1 MRLKSGALICND
13 KFMKSAFGR
22 KYLPYIFG
30 RQSKGRDPV
39 TVHVGV
45 LRRRIPI
52 KNQNHYLPRNSIAI
66 ESYFTLHHTFN
77 EKYPYCK
84 KIKLVCSAFN
94 FNPKSFRKKARYI
107 ELCESDMVDRCWG
120 KARREKVKK
129 KYDILI
135 ITEFSNKG
143 MQCKGLQT
151 LGLIEDIA
159 KEFDLRVAV
168 VDTGCKKKRRY
179 AMNNKSHGL
188 FVKEINRMVKKDNS
202 INLFRSGGN
211 SPPMN
216 QIQLN
221 RLMQS
226 SKILLCGSTND
237 ASPKIITEAIIR
249 GLPILLNKNILG
261 GQKYINEENGILYD
275 GAVTSRDLYE
285 NYDYFKENLFSAIER
300 SLSTTYNVKDIMGN
314 YYKYWGLKS
323 TSKRLARYL
332 NKTFGFNLKYAF
344 YPQFRRFFKKKKSGS
359 F

>member
-1 MRLKSGALICND
+1 MRLKSGALILNN

-30 RQSKGRDPV
+30 IRGKGKTPV

-52 KNQNHYLPRNSIAI
+52 QNQNNYLPMNSISI

-77 EKYPYCK
+77 KEYPYCK

-94 FNPKSFRKKARYI
+94 SNPKSFRKKARYI
-107 ELCESDMVDRCWG
+107 SLCESDMVDRCWG
-120 KARREKVKK
+120 KARREEVKK

-151 LGLIEDIA
+151 LGLIEDIV
-159 KEFDLRVAV
+159 KEFGLRVAI

-188 FVKEINRMVKKDNS
+188 FVKEIKRMVKKNNS
-202 INLFRSGGN
+202 IKLFASGGN
-211 SPPMN
+211 APPMN
-216 QIQLN
+216 QRQLN

-226 SKILLCGSTND
+226 SNILLCGNTND
-237 ASPKIITEAIIR
+237 ASPKILTEATIR

-261 GQKYINEENGILYD
+261 GQKYINEESGILYD
-275 GAVTSRDLYE
+275 GAATAEDLYR
-285 NYDYFKENLFSAIER
+285 NYDYFKENLFSAIEK
-300 SLSTTYNVKDIMGN
+300 SLSTTYNREDIIEN
-314 YYKYWGLKS
+314 YYKHWGLKN
-323 TSKRLARYL
+323 TSKRLAKYL
-332 NKTFGFNLKYAF
+332 NKIFGLNLKYAF
-344 YPQFRRFFKKKKSGS
+344 YPQFRRFFKKKKTGS